1 MADLISA
8 FSKKSGR
15 LSSEDPETLAFA
27 GHCSA
32 NFQPTLDCFIPDFML
47 KYEDSEMTKADCINT
62 VVSSLHQIKRLDFF
76 WYSRYM
82 KFSTIMKSK

>member
-32 NFQPTLDCFIPDFML
+32 NFQPTLDCIIPDFML
-47 KYEDSEMTKADCINT
+47 KYE
-62 VVSSLHQIKRLDFF
+62 V
-76 WYSRYM
+76 
-82 KFSTIMKSK
+82 